1 MEKFTWIP
9 FFEKIRRNIFEKS
22 SKINKAD
29 TFLLEAIGYV
39 PIPSGLEDK
48 YNEETPVKLNE
59 IDPFTFLAMFLK
71 YGDEKRNQYFAKIKQ
86 LWSIKQPLPK
96 DYLGVPNPNK
106 QKSWFFP
113 YRYERG
119 KEDVELLWDLFNEM
133 QTGKVSDDL
142 FSEVLK
148 IKHTAFTKMTQ
159 GMFWYMPNDY
169 LPIDQHTK
177 VYLKEKYNLELNS
190 VQFSDYLKFITNV
203 KSISAKSFSEIS
215 HEAWKYS
222 EELKKKER
230 EALPKQEKL
239 YKLGTKENR
248 IKLHA
253 EEEIN
258 NGENYK
264 NQNYYS
270 VGFHWGAESQLER
283 FIEEGIWQN
292 GYDNKYQDVIS
303 NIKEGDQLALKT
315 SYTEKD
321 EKGNS
326 VAVSEIY
333 NIGTVIE
340 HIAKNTLI
348 VDWQKDF
355 EPFTLKGRA
364 TYRKTIDKVINKDN
378 IDLIFHSKNNNQ
390 QNNESQENAMLGVD
404 LGDLSLNT
412 ILYGPPGTGKT
423 YKLQNEYFKLFTTSK
438 EQVTRKQ
445 YVDNIISELSWWEVI
460 AMAMLNIG
468 KPCKVADIKVHEF
481 VLIKSSISSSNN
493 INAIL
498 WGQLQAHT
506 IENSKTVN
514 FTRRTDPLIFN
525 KSTSKSNW
533 FIVEEKKELIENLQI
548 LLMDILSYEPEKAQ
562 SIKRY
567 RFVSFH
573 QSFSYEDFI
582 EGIKPVMVSEDA
594 AQTEIAYEIQKGKFK
609 EICELAEKDP
619 NNPYALFID
628 EINRGN
634 ISNIFGELITLI
646 EKDKRKG
653 NANELSLDLPYSK
666 KSFSVPNNLY
676 IIGTMNT
683 ADRSVET
690 LDNALRR
697 RFAFVEM
704 LPDYEVLKPIEGIST
719 KYLLQ
724 TINNRLVALL
734 DREHQIGHSYFID
747 LDTVAELME
756 VFNKKLIPLLQEYF
770 YNDYD
775 KIGMVLGAGF
785 IAIQNTEVEFAPD
798 YNSDTEVDPKI
809 RYDLVYHFD
818 EDLFKDAL
826 NEAGLLA
833 KTTKI
838 NL

>member
-1 MEKFTWIP
+1 MAEETKFTWIP

-22 SKINKAD
+22 SKINRAD

-39 PIPSGLEDK
+39 PIPSGIEDK
-48 YNEETPVKLNE
+48 YNEKTPVKLNE

-71 YGDEKRNQYFAKIKQ
+71 YEDENRNLYFARLKQ
-86 LWSIKQPLPK
+86 LWGIKQPLPE
-96 DYLGVPNPNK
+96 DYLGVPPNK

-113 YRYERG
+113 FRYERG

-142 FSEVLK
+142 FFEVLK
-148 IKHTAFTKMTQ
+148 IKNTSFTRLTQ

-177 VYLKEKYNLELNS
+177 RYLKDKHDLEL
-190 VQFSDYLKFITNV
+190 QYEKFSDYSTFITNV
-203 KSISAKSFSEIS
+203 KSITGKTFYEIS
-215 HEAWKYS
+215 HDVWNYS
-222 EELKKKER
+222 EDLKKKER
-230 EALPKQEKL
+230 DALPKKEKA

-248 IKLHA
+248 LKLHD
-253 EEEIN
+253 EEEVKN
-258 NGENYK
+258 EENYK

-270 VGFHWGAESQLER
+270 VGFHWGAESQLDR
-283 FIEEGIWQN
+283 FIEEGIWEN
-292 GYDNKYQDVIS
+292 GYDNKYQDVIN

-315 SYTEKD
+315 AYTEKD
-321 EKGNS
+321 ENGNS
-326 VAVSEIY
+326 IAVSKIY
-333 NIGTVIE
+333 NIGTVKE

-355 EPFTLKGRA
+355 EPFTLKGKA

-378 IDLIFHSKNNNQ
+378 IDLIFRKENNNQ

-423 YKLQNEYFKLFTTSK
+423 YKLQNEYFKLFTTYK
-438 EQVTRKQ
+438 AQVTRKQ
-445 YVDNIISELSWWEVI
+445 YVENIISDLSWWEVI
-460 AMAMLNIG
+460 ALSMLNIG
-468 KPCKVADIKVHEF
+468 KPCKVADIKKHEF
-481 VLIKSSISSSNN
+481 VQIRQNYSTSKN

-506 IENSKTVN
+506 IEESTTVN
-514 FTRRTDPLIFN
+514 FTKRTDPLIFN
-525 KSTSKSNW
+525 KSETGSSWSIDK
-533 FIVEEKKELIENLQI
+533 ERLELIENLQ
-548 LLMDILSYEPEKAQ
+548 LLLLDIISYEPEKAEN
-562 SIKRY
+562 IKRY

-582 EGIKPVMVSEDA
+582 EGIKPIMASEDA
-594 AQTEIAYEIQKGKFK
+594 PQSDVAYEIQKGKFK
-609 EICELAEKDP
+609 EICELAEKDA

-653 NANELSLDLPYSK
+653 NENELSLDLPYSK
-666 KSFSVPNNLY
+666 KPFSVPNNLY

-704 LPDYEVLKPIEGIST
+704 LPDYEVLKSIEDINT
-719 KYLLQ
+719 KYLLE

-734 DREHQIGHSYFID
+734 DREHQIGHSYFMN
-747 LDTVAELME
+747 LDTLVELME

-785 IAIQNTEVEFAPD
+785 IKTQNTEVQFAPD
-798 YNSDTEVDPKI
+798 YNSDSEVDAKI
-809 RYDLVYHFD
+809 RYEIVYHFD
-818 EDLFKDAL
+818 EETFTEAL
-826 NEAGLLA
+826 SKAGLL
-833 KTTKI
+833 TEI
-838 NL
+838 VNE